1 MALLF
6 PNLSVFEQFLPVLHS
21 VFNFTLV
28 VVSVQ
33 TCEKPNGKHRRH
45 YSAASNRCKRRTRWK
60 EKEWGKRSS
69 GGLKALM
76 ALFLPLNRL
85 RSTKSLTNQQS
96 QGLWLPSGRGCRF
109 NHPIHKTVTSKEQAQ
124 VNYSY
129 LCQSHIWASQAFST
143 FIPLFWSSRY

>member
-45 YSAASNRCKRRTRWK
+45 YSAAPNRCKRRTWWK
-60 EKEWGKRSS
+60 EKEWGKRSNHGS
-69 GGLKALM
+69 
-76 ALFLPLNRL
+76 FPPPSLNRL

-129 LCQSHIWASQAFST
+129 LYQSHIWASQAFST
-143 FIPLFWSSRY
+143 FIPLFWSSR